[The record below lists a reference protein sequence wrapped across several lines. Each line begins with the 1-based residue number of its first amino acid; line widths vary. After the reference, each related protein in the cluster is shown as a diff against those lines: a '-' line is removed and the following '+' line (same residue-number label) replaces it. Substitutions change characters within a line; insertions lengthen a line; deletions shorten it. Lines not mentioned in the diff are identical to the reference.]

1 MSLAAAAL
9 PAGIDPVLRIP
20 ADALPAADYAD
31 ALADALADAAAELSH
46 LRQDGHCAAELT
58 AAIARTAELW
68 ARIRLVATIGPCIP
82 DAAGNNLRRLAASVT
97 AMVGETG
104 AAISDAALGRLIT
117 INKEI
122 ARALRQCLEP
132 AA

>member
-31 ALADALADAAAELSH
+31 ALADAAAELSH
-46 LRQDGHCAAELT
+46 LRRDGHCAAELT

-97 AMVGETG
+97 AAIAEAG